1 VKYFCPKLLAV
12 LVSKETNAVLM
23 HAIYPSIKTGE
34 RIARKLAAGK
44 NVTLKLYKV
53 EELTS

>member
-1 VKYFCPKLLAV
+1 MKYFCPKLLAV